1 MKQHITPRNTDYS
14 QWYLDII
21 AAADMAE
28 HSEVKGAMVIKPY
41 GYAIWERLQSVLDQ
55 KIKATGHQNLYFP
68 LFIPESYLKREASHV
83 EGFAP
88 ELAVVTHAGGK
99 KLDEPLVVRPTSET
113 IMYATFSKWIQSWR
127 DLPLLVNQWANVV
140 RWEMRPRLFLRTTEF
155 LWQEGHTVHA
165 TEQEAEEE
173 TLKMLDVYKEVSENY
188 LAVPI
193 VAGQK
198 SDAERFA
205 GALRT
210 YCIEGMMQ
218 DGKAL
223 QMGTSHNLGQ
233 NFAKAFDVMFVD
245 KENKKQY
252 AWQTSWGVST
262 RLIGGL
268 IMAHSDDRGL
278 VLPPE
283 IAPVQVVI
291 IPIWKSDEQ
300 QIAVTAV
307 AETLKK
313 NLEDNGVR
321 VHVDARAHES
331 MGTRMYEWEKKGV
344 PLRIE
349 IGPRDL
355 EQQQV
360 MMARRDAEGK
370 EKMTVALNDLIGRV
384 PALLNEMQKAL
395 FDRAQERMKTMTYEI
410 DDYEEFKKKIDN
422 GGFFL
427 AHWCGDATCEAE
439 IKKETKATTR
449 CIPFEQK
456 EEEGKCMKCGKTSH
470 KRIVFAKAY

>member
-41 GYAIWERLQSVLDQ
+41 GYAIWERLQAVLDQ

-83 EGFAP
+83 EGFSP

-173 TLKMLDVYKEVSENY
+173 TLKMLDVYKDVSENY
-188 LAVPI
+188 LAVPV

-283 IAPVQVVI
+283 IAPVQAVI

-307 AETLKK
+307 AETVKK
-313 NLEDNGVR
+313 NLEDRGVR

-370 EKMTVALNDLIGRV
+370 EKMTVALNDLIERV
-384 PALLNEMQKAL
+384 PALLSEMQKAL
-395 FDRAQERMKTMTYEI
+395 FDRAQERMKTMTYEV
-410 DDYEEFKKKIDN
+410 DDYEEFKKKIDD

-427 AHWCGDATCEAE
+427 AHWCGDATCEAD

-449 CIPFEQK
+449 CMPFEQK
-456 EEEGKCMKCGKTSH
+456 EEEGKCIKCGKTSH